1 MCTQKPPNDYSQQL
15 YDKYREAFEK
25 YINATVSSFACRSP
39 LMLPTSLFPV
49 CRCCW

>member
-25 YINATVSSFACRSP
+25 YITEAVSWFPSFSR
-39 LMLPTSLFPV
+39 
-49 CRCCW
+49 